1 MSDFSS
7 GDFKQKLF
15 ETDKGIFGMSIC
27 FEDAYASEI
36 RQSLPDA
43 NILIN
48 ISNDA
53 WFGDSMAPH
62 QHLQIARMR
71 ALESGRYLLRST
83 NTGISA
89 VIDNKGKVVSRSP
102 QFTPHALH
110 ANVKL
115 FVGETPYSQYGN
127 SLILGFCLII
137 LLVCF
142 VLQRKADIAIKI
154 Q

>member
-1 MSDFSS
+1 
-7 GDFKQKLF
+7 
-15 ETDKGIFGMSIC
+15 
-27 FEDAYASEI
+27 
-36 RQSLPDA
+36 
-43 NILIN
+43 
-48 ISNDA
+48 
-53 WFGDSMAPH
+53 MAPH

-89 VIDNKGKVVSRSP
+89 VIDNKGKVISRSP

-115 FVGETPYSQYGN
+115 FVGETPYSQFGN
-127 SLILGFCLII
+127 IPILGFCFLIL

-142 VLQRKADIAIKI
+142 VLQRKSDIVIKI